1 MRAWTSVPA
10 TDALP
15 SPAAAPVVDARFAR
29 QLVLLNGAVPLALL
43 GWDAARGQLGV
54 NGVNFAIRTTGML
67 GLVFLMLALAIT
79 PLRRLTGW
87 PVLVAARRRIGV
99 YAFVYLATHFTIF
112 FALDRAGSVGST
124 VHEVLTR
131 RYLQIGTVGL
141 CLMVPLAVTST
152 DAMVARLGARRWKR
166 LHRLTYAAAVAGVLH
181 YALLVK
187 SDLRQP
193 LAFAAVLAGLLGYRV
208 VRSALDRRAKPT
220 TPAAPVAKARSGFWS
235 GELRVAGVVQETPDV
250 RTFRLVATDGGALP
264 FEARPGQYLN
274 LALTIDGKRVRRS
287 YTIAS
292 SPTQRD
298 HCEITVKRA
307 ADGYVSHHLHDA
319 VREGDRLRVSAP
331 AGRFV
336 FAGDGAVSRVLLL
349 AGGVGITPLM
359 SMVRYLTGRGW
370 GGDIHLVFSVKQAA
384 DVIFREELDQ
394 LTNRFPRL
402 HVTVTL
408 TREPEGSDWAGERG
422 PITAE
427 LLRRVVAPRFEGPVY
442 LCGPDA
448 MMAAMR
454 GVLAELG
461 VAEADVHTEAFVSPP
476 SSATS
481 ESGSAHEDTMPTS
494 AAGLVSIRFATSK
507 KAAEVSRATT
517 VLEAAESAGVDI
529 PFECRSGICGQC
541 RTRLVAGEVSMDAED
556 ALTPDDRA
564 KGVILACQARARGDV
579 VIEA

>member
-1 MRAWTSVPA
+1 MPA

-15 SPAAAPVVDARFAR
+15 SPAAAAPVVDARLAR
-29 QLVLLNGAVPLALL
+29 QLVLLNGAVPLVLL

-67 GLVFLMLALAIT
+67 GLVFLMLALVIT

-87 PVLVAARRRIGV
+87 SVLVAARRRIGV

-124 VHEVLTR
+124 IHEVLTR

-141 CLMVPLAVTST
+141 CLLVPLAVTST

-166 LHRLTYAAAVAGVLH
+166 LHRLTYVAAVAGVLH

-193 LAFAAVLAGLLGYRV
+193 LAFAAVLTALLGYRV
-208 VRSALDRRAKPT
+208 VRSALDRRAKPAK
-220 TPAAPVAKARSGFWS
+220 PAKPAPAVKARSGFWS
-235 GELRVAGVVQETPDV
+235 GELRVAGVVEETPDV
-250 RTFRLVATDGGALP
+250 RTFRLVALDGGALP

-274 LALTIDGKRVRRS
+274 LALTIDGKKVRRS

-292 SPTQRD
+292 SPTCRE

-307 ADGYVSHHLHDA
+307 ADGYASHHLHDA

-336 FAGDGAVSRVLLL
+336 FTGDEASRVLLL
-349 AGGVGITPLM
+349 AGGVGVTPLM
-359 SMVRYLTGRGW
+359 SMVRYLTERAW
-370 GGDIHLVFSVKQAA
+370 GGEIHLVFSVKQAA
-384 DVIFREELDQ
+384 DVIFREELDR
-394 LTNRFPRL
+394 LAKRFPRL

-427 LLRRVVAPRFEGPVY
+427 LLRRVVGAKFEGPVY

-454 GVLAELG
+454 GVLAEVG
-461 VAEADVHTEAFVSPP
+461 VREGDVHTEAFISPP
-476 SSATS
+476 SSATN
-481 ESGSAHEDTMPTS
+481 EAESAHEDTAPA
-494 AAGLVSIRFATSK
+494 AAGGLVNIRFATSK
-507 KAAEVSRATT
+507 RAAEVSRATT

-541 RTRLVAGEVSMDAED
+541 RTRLVAGEVSMEAED

-564 KGVILACQARARGDV
+564 KGMILACQAHAKGDV
-579 VIEA
+579 VVEA